1 MDVLSINKVK
11 TKIVGTSKYES
22 FFEYGLETAKDLRA
36 AKRFGTAR
44 RYEGI
49 IGILKVFNK
58 NRDLKF
64 NELNLDFL
72 KRFERFHLSKPENTQ
87 NGVASYMRTI
97 NAIYNRGIKDDIIE
111 REYYPFLKYQIRIN
125 PTEKRAIKVE
135 YIKKILELDLPQG
148 HPLFNYRNYFI
159 LSNMTMG
166 MSYIDMVFLR
176 IKRYSGRHNK
186 IPT

>member
-1 MDVLSINKVK
+1 
-11 TKIVGTSKYES
+11 
-22 FFEYGLETAKDLRA
+22 GL
-36 AKRFGTAR
+36 
-44 RYEGI
+44 

-58 NRDLKF
+58 QKDLKF

-72 KRFERFHLSKPENTQ
+72 KRFERFHLSKTGNTQ

-97 NAIYNRGIKDDIIE
+97 KAIYNRGIKDDIIE

-135 YIKKILELDLPQG
+135 YIKNILELELPKE

-159 LSNMTMG
+159 LSYMTMG

-176 IKRYSGRHNK
+176 KKDIVDDR
-186 IPT
+186 